1 LQGPCR
7 CPHLS
12 KTLEMVP
19 AMHHTLLREHA
30 CSSEL
35 VTSSYTGITAAGYN
49 MGDGIGI
56 CWYRMYMSLPTCSY
70 PRSTLVV
77 EG

>member
-19 AMHHTLLREHA
+19 AMHRTLLRKHA
-30 CSSEL
+30 CRGEL
-35 VTSSYTGITAAGYN
+35 VTSSYTGSFGIAAAGYN
-49 MGDGIGI
+49 VGDIDSWRG
-56 CWYRMYMSLPTCSY
+56 M
-70 PRSTLVV
+70 
-77 EG
+77 